1 MNKPASARATN
12 LSVMGL
18 IASIAL
24 EATRYALSINRGIV
38 YFVFEACSVV
48 CFVPGLLCALYYL
61 SLQDEPSRPLM
72 VRGQKLIV
80 SGILSFIYVG
90 IGSNGV
96 ANISSEVFHADL
108 LPEVWL
114 WLGRIGLQAGALLM
128 GIGVLITRRGWSLV
142 MSKNLED
149 ERQSWGKTLQGF
161 TFLFTILGLFLSAF
175 SFSVLDGLIA
185 IIVGLVLYPIG
196 YLVDKLSKPKVC

>member
-1 MNKPASARATN
+1 MA
-12 LSVMGL
+12 
-18 IASIAL
+18 
-24 EATRYALSINRGIV
+24 
-38 YFVFEACSVV
+38 
-48 CFVPGLLCALYYL
+48 
-61 SLQDEPSRPLM
+61 
-72 VRGQKLIV
+72 RGQKMIV

-96 ANISSEVFHADL
+96 ANISSGVFHTDL
-108 LPEVWL
+108 LPQVWL

-161 TFLFTILGLFLSAF
+161 TFLFTILGTFLSAF
-175 SFSVLDGLIA
+175 SFSVLGGLIA

-196 YLVDKLSKPKVC
+196 WLVDKLSKPKAH